1 MRYFS
6 FEKEQEKKQKKQ
18 ILRENKIQFQSSRF
32 LGTFAEDQNEKKLN
46 GKQSTFTYIKLT
58 CVGTPISASAGVML
72 NATDY

>member
-32 LGTFAEDQNEKKLN
+32 LGTFAEDQNEKELN
-46 GKQSTFTYIKLT
+46 GKQCTFTYTKLK